1 MPLKFTNTEEARK
14 LVLDESKKWRQA
26 LEKAKTSKDG
36 AKEVAAA
43 MVTATDTIVSAQV
56 HTMDQVMD
64 IRKEQGDSEGRTGEG
79 QQGHGYA
86 GHRAR

>member
-1 MPLKFTNTEEARK
+1 MPLKFNNTQEARK

-36 AKEVAAA
+36 AKDVAAA

-56 HTMDQVMD
+56 LTMDQVMD
-64 IRKEQGDSEGRTGEG
+64 IKTEQGIVREGLEKADEDMDTAKP
-79 QQGHGYA
+79 GY
-86 GHRAR
+86 

>member
-26 LEKAKTSKDG
+26 LERAKTSKDG

-43 MVTATDTIVSAQV
+43 MVTATDTIVC
-56 HTMDQVMD
+56 H
-64 IRKEQGDSEGRTGEG
+64 
-79 QQGHGYA
+79 GH
-86 GHRAR
+86 